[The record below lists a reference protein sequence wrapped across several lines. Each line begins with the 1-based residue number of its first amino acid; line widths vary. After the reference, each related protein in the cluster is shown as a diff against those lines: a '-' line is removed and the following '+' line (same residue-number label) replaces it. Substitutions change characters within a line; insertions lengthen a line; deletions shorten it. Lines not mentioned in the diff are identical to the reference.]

1 MSLRLFAAAAVLA
14 VSFAGAAFARD
25 TVVTATLQA
34 PSADGRV
41 VADSA
46 IWNCTQASCTAVPQH
61 AVSVHGCR
69 DFVRRSH
76 ARVTAYG
83 SPERQLSADE
93 LARCNNDPAP
103 ATLQANAAGQ

>member
-1 MSLRLFAAAAVLA
+1 MSFRLFAAAAVVA

-34 PSADGRV
+34 PSADARV

-46 IWNCTQASCTAVPQH
+46 IWNCTEANCVAVPQH

-69 DFVRRSH
+69 DFARRSH
-76 ARVTAYG
+76 AIVTAYG
-83 SPERQLSADE
+83 SPDRQLSADE
-93 LARCNNDPAP
+93 IARCNGDEAP
-103 ATLQANAAGQ
+103 ATLQANAAGH

>member
-1 MSLRLFAAAAVLA
+1 MSIRIFAAATLFALG
-14 VSFAGAAFARD
+14 FAGVAFARD

-34 PSADGRV
+34 PAAAERV

-46 IWNCTQASCTAVPQH
+46 VWNCADASCHAIPEH
-61 AVSVHGCR
+61 AVSVHSCR

-83 SPERQLSADE
+83 SDDRQLSADE
-93 LARCNNDPAP
+93 LARCNGDA
-103 ATLQANAAGQ
+103 ATSTMQASAAGQ

>member
-1 MSLRLFAAAAVLA
+1 MLSRTLAAAAIFA
-14 VSFAGAAFARD
+14 VSFAGVAFARD

-34 PSADGRV
+34 PSSDARV

-46 IWNCTQASCTAVPQH
+46 VWNCTGASCVAVPQH

-83 SPERQLSADE
+83 SGDRQLSADE

-103 ATLQANAAGQ
+103 GTLQANATGQ

>member
-1 MSLRLFAAAAVLA
+1 MSFRTFAAAAVFA
-14 VSFAGAAFARD
+14 ASFAGAAFARD

-34 PSADGRV
+34 PSADARI

-46 IWNCTQASCTAVPQH
+46 IWNCADATCRAIPQH

-69 DFVRRSH
+69 DFARRSH

-83 SPERQLSADE
+83 SDERQLSADE
-93 LARCNNDPAP
+93 LARCNGDA
-103 ATLQANAAGQ
+103 ASSTLQANAAGH